1 MKFYYPLFLTA
12 FLLTNCSSKETDPIP
27 ETPNL
32 EWCIKDEFTNNAFSQ
47 CYRRYT
53 QTAYQELTTPTSKE
67 DELTITH
74 EYQELEVHFRK
85 PHDALDK
92 MYQLHDIVMKRN
104 NKTFIYADSLVGT
117 ISKTSTG
124 YKGTFAGQCLESTI
138 YGPKTLLVGTLSE
151 GKFWD
156 ARL

>member
-1 MKFYYPLFLTA
+1 MKRYYPLFFAA
-12 FLLTNCSSKETDPIP
+12 FLVSNCSSKETDPDP

-32 EWCIKDEFTNNAFSQ
+32 EWGIQDENMHPYF
-47 CYRRYT
+47 YRRFTRTTYR
-53 QTAYQELTTPTSKE
+53 ELTTPAGKE

-74 EYQELEVHFRK
+74 EPRELEVHFRK
-85 PHDALDK
+85 PHGTPEK
-92 MYQLHDIVMKRN
+92 MYQLHDIVMERD

-124 YKGTFAGQCLESTI
+124 YKGTFTGHCVESSN
-138 YGPKTLLVGTLSE
+138 YGPKTLYLGAITE